1 MVSYTDYFSDQKR
14 AQEKELMTSIT
25 MSTCSL
31 IGRNNKSPVV

>member
-14 AQEKELMTSIT
+14 VRREELMASTT

-31 IGRNNKSPVV
+31 TGRNNK